1 MKQKQISL
9 ARRKALQTVLTAAA
23 MAYAGRL
30 VNAAEGESASSQ
42 LPVWTGFG
50 LNGSA
55 GQTRFDLTREYVK
68 KKGMQLSDSDAF
80 KWFRDELTKTVRD
93 IRPAVVQFK
102 TEVQFGENLL
112 IGFAHD
118 YEIAIGARLEN
129 ASNNANTIMIF
140 MSGVGLV
147 LGYDSGSSWRIVS
160 SFPFMFRF
168 ERLEKDLKNV
178 RGKAVD
184 KMGEAYLG
192 YAKGYAHFLS
202 RFNKWGRGYKAN
214 YFARVTL
221 AEIHKEL
228 LPKLEQLRIDKI
240 FNREFVGFSASS
252 SICDH
257 LDVPLL
263 PFQENDA
270 LAKRYAVKFTDDL
283 RAQDVANIPDADL
296 KFEVIIRDVEK
307 QVVPSKQMGI
317 TIIRRQVVINFR
329 VRDGFSPSDA
339 KPLFQTF
346 AAAGHDEDK
355 IPHGSTEDDTPDRD
369 VVFFDRLL
377 TRTLSFLL
385 RGIVANDPELLK
397 QANVKYDV
405 VAGSIPKLLELCAKT
420 RG

>member
-1 MKQKQISL
+1 LKQKQISL